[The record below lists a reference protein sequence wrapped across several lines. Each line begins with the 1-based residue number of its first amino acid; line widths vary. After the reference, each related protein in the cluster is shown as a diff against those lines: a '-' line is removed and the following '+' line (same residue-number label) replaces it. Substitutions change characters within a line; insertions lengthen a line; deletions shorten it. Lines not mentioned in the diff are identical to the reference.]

1 MYLRLMA
8 KVGRP
13 TSYKPEYCDSVI
25 ECMAQGFSLTA
36 FAGSILV
43 ARSSINNWMAEHP
56 EFLEATKV
64 GQAARTFKLEKGLYA
79 AKSGPEATAHIFGL
93 KNADPDGWRERVQNE
108 HTGPNG
114 GAIVQRIERVIVDP
128 KDG

>member
-1 MYLRLMA
+1 MV

-13 TSYKPEYCDSVI
+13 TSYKFEYCDAVI
-25 ECMAQGFSLTA
+25 ECMAQGLSLTA
-36 FAGSILV
+36 FAGTILV
-43 ARSSINNWMAEHP
+43 ARSTINKWMEEHP
-56 EFLEATKV
+56 EFSEATKV
-64 GQAARTFKLEKGLYA
+64 GQAARTLWLERGLYA
-79 AKSGPEATAHIFGL
+79 SDSGPKTTAHIFGL
-93 KNADPDGWRERVQNE
+93 KNSDPENWRDRVQNE